1 MIVKLLCGLMKDVQ
15 TAQDF
20 LHEHTHTHTQNASI
34 GLMKASQMNSKY
46 NFKHKLPQKMVT
58 AV

>member
-20 LHEHTHTHTQNASI
+20 LHEHTHMQNADI
-34 GLMKASQMNSKY
+34 GTDKAIGNEFEIQFQAQTSTENGE
-46 NFKHKLPQKMVT
+46 FC
-58 AV
+58 

>member
-20 LHEHTHTHTQNASI
+20 LHEHTHMQNADI
-34 GLMKASQMNSKY
+34 GLIKASEINLKY
-46 NFKHKLPQKMVT
+46 NFKHKPPQKMVT
-58 AV
+58 AM